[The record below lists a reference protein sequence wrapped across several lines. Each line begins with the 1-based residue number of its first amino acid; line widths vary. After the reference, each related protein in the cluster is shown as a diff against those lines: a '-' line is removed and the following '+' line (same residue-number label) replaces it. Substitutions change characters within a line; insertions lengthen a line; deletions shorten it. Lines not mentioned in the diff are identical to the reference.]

1 MPITYTKRDQ
11 GVTYTVGTGAPTH
24 SGSTGDQYID
34 TTSGFN
40 YTYTTSWQALSTGGL
55 TYFTETG
62 VTTSPNA
69 TIPVAGLIATSA
81 STNMDV
87 AIVAKGA
94 GAILADIPDNTT
106 TGGNKRGQYAV
117 DLQHGP
123 RSNADKVASSDYS
136 TIIGGRDN
144 RAYNTY
150 AIAGGYLAFAG
161 GNQSTAL
168 QQATTSNI
176 LAFAHGSRTTASG
189 YGAVAFGS
197 YVYGD
202 TIASGDN
209 STAINGSNQATAQ
222 FSMAFG
228 GYGNV
233 ASGVASYAM
242 GTSSNAFSITGRNT
256 FGYTVGNP
264 DGSGTVSG
272 NCQKST
278 FPLGVRTTGNT
289 PTALT
294 VGGQPLSSQVT
305 LSNNSAY
312 GFTGTIVGKQSGTTN
327 ACMWKI
333 TGLIARGANAASTTL
348 TFSSVDLVSNNPG
361 WGTPVLSANTTSG
374 GLQVQVIGSASTNIQ
389 WTCMVETTE
398 VIYG

>member
-1 MPITYTKRDQ
+1 
-11 GVTYTVGTGAPTH
+11 
-24 SGSTGDQYID
+24 
-34 TTSGFN
+34 
-40 YTYTTSWQALSTGGL
+40 
-55 TYFTETG
+55 
-62 VTTSPNA
+62 
-69 TIPVAGLIATSA
+69 
-81 STNMDV
+81 
-87 AIVAKGA
+87 
-94 GAILADIPDNTT
+94 
-106 TGGNKRGQYAV
+106 
-117 DLQHGP
+117 
-123 RSNADKVASSDYS
+123 
-136 TIIGGRDN
+136 
-144 RAYNTY
+144 
-150 AIAGGYLAFAG
+150 
-161 GNQSTAL
+161 
-168 QQATTSNI
+168 
-176 LAFAHGSRTTASG
+176 
-189 YGAVAFGS
+189 
-197 YVYGD
+197 
-202 TIASGDN
+202 
-209 STAINGSNQATAQ
+209 
-222 FSMAFG
+222 MAFG